1 MGNGLKNKHTILLV
15 DDEVSIT
22 KSLQRLLRKE
32 GYLVLT
38 ARSGQDGLDILHN
51 SKEAISLIISDQRMP
66 GMTGIQFLG
75 KTIKIM
81 PNAIR
86 FLLTGYT
93 DIEMIF
99 KAIDRGEIHQY
110 ITKPWNDNELLR
122 EIHQSLQQYE
132 FFRKTMPQRLIKRET
147 K

>member
-1 MGNGLKNKHTILLV
+1 MKMGNGLKNKHTILLV

-38 ARSGQDGLDILHN
+38 ARSGQEGLDILHN
-51 SKEAISLIISDQRMP
+51 SKESISLIISDQRMP
-66 GMTGIQFLG
+66 HMTGIQFLG
-75 KTIKIM
+75 KTTKIL
-81 PNAIR
+81 PNAVR

-93 DIEMIF
+93 DVEIIF
-99 KAIDRGEIHQY
+99 KAIDKGEIHQY

-122 EIHQSLQQYE
+122 EIHHSLQQYE
-132 FFRKTMPQRLIKRET
+132 FFSEKRHKRLI
-147 K
+147 